1 MPGYSSNWSGY
12 ALEGGGITG
21 AQGTFTVPTL
31 QPTPGDTSEWV
42 GVDGVSNGSLIQ
54 AGVHE
59 EYSGGHV
66 WIWPWWEVLPDAE
79 QQITS
84 MTVNAGDNVTVTVR
98 KLTGSVWRIALVDN
112 TNGQSYSIDRTYSG
126 PATSAEWI
134 VEAPSIGNSIATLGA
149 FTPVTFSGLV
159 VDGVQMS
166 LDQLFMVDGGN
177 NLISSPSALDHVGFA
192 VAYGQIPPPPP

>member
-1 MPGYSSNWSGY
+1 
-12 ALEGGGITG
+12 
-21 AQGTFTVPTL
+21 
-31 QPTPGDTSEWV
+31 
-42 GVDGVSNGSLIQ
+42 
-54 AGVHE
+54 
-59 EYSGGHV
+59 
-66 WIWPWWEVLPDAE
+66 VLPDAE

-98 KLTGSVWRIALVDN
+98 KLTGSVWQIALVDN
-112 TNGQSYSIDRTYSG
+112 TNGQAYSIDRTYSG

-134 VEAPSIGNSIATLGA
+134 VEAPSIGNSIATLGV

-166 LDQLFMVDGGN
+166 LDRLFMVDGGN
-177 NLISSPSALDHVGFA
+177 NLISSPSALDQAGFA